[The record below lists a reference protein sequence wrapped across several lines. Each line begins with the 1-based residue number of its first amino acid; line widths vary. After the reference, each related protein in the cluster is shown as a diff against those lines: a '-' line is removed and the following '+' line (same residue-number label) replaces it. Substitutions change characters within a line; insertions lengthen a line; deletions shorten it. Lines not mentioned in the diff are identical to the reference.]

1 MSAARRRSA
10 VGRLATHAGEH
21 AFLLAVAGVSL
32 FPLYVMLVA
41 SFQRATSF
49 GGSALLPTLSPTFD
63 NYSQVWTELGFDR
76 MFVNSVVLSL
86 SSAAIATLLAAGA
99 AYGFTRF
106 RFAGRWALLVGIV
119 GMMAIPPIVVIVPLF
134 VTMSDL
140 GMINRMSSAI
150 AVEAGLNLPFATF
163 LLFTYMRDI
172 PAELFEAAEV
182 DGASRR
188 RQFAEIAWPMSVPA
202 LTTTMV
208 VCAMYAWNDL
218 LVPLVLW
225 QTEQLTTLMVGLAL
239 LGPGRSGAQDV
250 PLLMAGVTI
259 SVAPLIVAFL
269 IGRRALARG
278 LVEGGER

>member
-1 MSAARRRSA
+1 VTTARRR
-10 VGRLATHAGEH
+10 VGARRLAARAGAH
-21 AFLLAVAGVSL
+21 GFLLVVAFLSL
-32 FPLYVMLVA
+32 LPLYVMLVA

-49 GGSALLPTLSPTFD
+49 SGSALLPTLDPTLG
-63 NYSQVWTELGFDR
+63 NYTQVWNELGFDR
-76 MFVNSVVLSL
+76 MFVNSLVLSL

-106 RFAGRWALLVGIV
+106 RFAGRSLLLIGIV
-119 GMMAIPPIVVIVPLF
+119 ATMAIPPIVVIVPMF
-134 VTMSDL
+134 VVMSDL
-140 GMINRMSSAI
+140 GLVNRMSSAI
-150 AVEAGLNLPFATF
+150 LVEAGLNLPFATF

-182 DGASRR
+182 DGASRL
-188 RQFAEIAWPMSVPA
+188 RQFVEIAWPMSVPA

-278 LVEGGER
+278 LAEGGER